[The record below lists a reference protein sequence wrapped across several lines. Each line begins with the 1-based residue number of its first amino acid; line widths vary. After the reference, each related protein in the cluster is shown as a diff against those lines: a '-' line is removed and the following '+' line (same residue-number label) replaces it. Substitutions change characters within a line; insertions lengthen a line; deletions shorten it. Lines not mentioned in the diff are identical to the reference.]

1 MIDAAGFGRALFEL
15 AGENGTTQRIHEE
28 LAVIC
33 QALREQPD
41 YVTLLDTPAVA
52 VEEKLE
58 LLRTSLG
65 AAEPMLLNCLC
76 ILCEKRAMHR
86 LAACAAA
93 YDACYDESLGI
104 VRATAITAVPMQERQ
119 KTALC
124 RKLEA
129 ITGKTVVLTNR
140 TDERLIGG
148 ITLRYGGVQLDDSIR
163 ARLDSLHRKLNDT
176 IV

>member
-15 AGENGTTQRIHEE
+15 AVENGTTQRVHEE

-33 QALREQPD
+33 QALREQPE
-41 YVTLLDTPAVA
+41 YVTLLDTPAIG
-52 VEEKLE
+52 VEEKLS

-76 ILCEKRAMHR
+76 ILCEKREIHR
-86 LAACAAA
+86 LPACAAA
-93 YDACYDESLGI
+93 YGACFDEAQGI
-104 VRATAITAVPMQERQ
+104 LRATAVTAVPMQERQ
-119 KTALC
+119 KSALC
-124 RKLEA
+124 RKLET

-148 ITLRYGGVQLDDSIR
+148 ITLRYAGVQLDDSIR